1 MNEMTFYQELT
12 LLPDELSQE
21 CDDVGIHFLWSKIY
35 TQLHLALVEMKD
47 EHGQT
52 PIGVSFVNYQGQGKQ
67 SLLGNKLRV
76 FAPSSVEL
84 EQLNP
89 TKWLTRFTDYVHL
102 TSIKNVPDEHSHLV
116 VSRVQTPASQSNK
129 ARRYAKRHDM
139 SLEAAEK
146 LYEGYQPKSKNL
158 AFIQLK
164 SLSSAHDF
172 VLCIQQSP
180 AQFNQVGTFSTYGLS
195 STSTVPH
202 W

>member
-1 MNEMTFYQELT
+1 VKNYIEIT
-12 LLPDELSQE
+12 LLENTDFSFF
-21 CDDVGIHFLWSKIY
+21 DLWSKIY

-47 EHGQT
+47 EHEQT
-52 PIGVSFVNYQGQGKQ
+52 SIGVSFANYQGQGKQ
-67 SLLGNKLRV
+67 SLLGDNLRI

-84 EQLNP
+84 EQLNL
-89 TKWLTRFTDYVHL
+89 TKWLARFTVYVHL
-102 TSIKNVPDEHSHLV
+102 TCINSVPDEHSHLV
-116 VSRVQTPASQSNK
+116 VSRVQTPASQGNK
-129 ARRYAKRHDM
+129 ARRYAKRHEGVC
-139 SLEAAEK
+139 LEAAEK

-180 AQFNQVGTFSTYGLS
+180 AKFNQVGTFSTYGLS